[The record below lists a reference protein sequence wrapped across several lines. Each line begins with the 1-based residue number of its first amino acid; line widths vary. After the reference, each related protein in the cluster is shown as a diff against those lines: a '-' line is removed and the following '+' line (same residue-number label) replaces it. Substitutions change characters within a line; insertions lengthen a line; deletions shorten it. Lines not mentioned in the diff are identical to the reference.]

1 MSSTPPQD
9 AAPAPRSR
17 RRVLWIVLSIVLVLL
32 LALAG
37 VGVWGFRH
45 LSDNLRTAP
54 VGDAGRRTIGPG
66 GHTPIDVLV
75 IGSDGRRDEADC
87 KLGGACDSDE
97 INGDVMLLV
106 HLAAD
111 RSNATVMS
119 IPRDTM
125 AQIPACTDGRTGK
138 AIPAHRGMINSA
150 LTGGPGCQVSA
161 VHHLTGI
168 PIDHF
173 AMVDFAGVVTMSD
186 AIGGVPVCVD
196 ADVYDTYSHLKL
208 KKGEHTLVGES
219 ALQFVRSRH
228 GFGDGSDI
236 GRTQAQ
242 HLFLSSMVR
251 ELKGAGTLSD
261 PVALYRLADAATK
274 AVTVDENLGGVDDLV
289 ALAADAGRVP
299 TEAITFTT
307 MPTVVDPQNSHRL
320 VPAPRAK
327 DLFAKIIADESL
339 SAPTAPSSA
348 ATSPSSSTSRPSA
361 APSTPA
367 GGGSPSSRATRTAKQ
382 SGCAHVSPYKTVK
395 IDGVPMTPTRAYEVG
410 TAKGIPDSAP

>member
-1 MSSTPPQD
+1 MSSTPAD
-9 AAPAPRSR
+9 VAPAPRKE
-17 RRVLWIVLSIVLVLL
+17 RRVLWIVLTILLVLL
-32 LALAG
+32 LALGGAA
-37 VGVWGFRH
+37 VWGYRH
-45 LSDNLRTAP
+45 LSGNLRTAP
-54 VGDAGRRTIGPG
+54 VGDSGRQTVGPSG
-66 GHTPIDVLV
+66 TTPIDVLV
-75 IGSDGRRDEADC
+75 IGSDTRTSKEDC
-87 KLGGACDSDE
+87 KLGGDCDSTE

-125 AQIPACTDGRTGK
+125 AELPACTDAKTGA

-150 LTGGPGCQVSA
+150 LRGGPSCQVSA

-173 AMVDFAGVVTMSD
+173 AMVDFSGVVTMSD

-208 KKGEHTLVGES
+208 KKGEHTLVGQA

-242 HLFLSSMVR
+242 HLFLSSMIR
-251 ELKGAGTLSD
+251 ELKSAGTLSD

-274 AVTVDENLGGVDDLV
+274 AVTVDDGLGSVDKLV
-289 ALAADAGRVP
+289 SLAAEGGRVP

-307 MPTVVDPQNSHRL
+307 MPTTVDPTNPNRL
-320 VPAPRAK
+320 VPSPAATK
-327 DLFAKIIADESL
+327 LWAKIIADESL
-339 SAPTAPSSA
+339 STLAPRASSSG
-348 ATSPSSSTSRPSA
+348 SPSSSSSRSPSPSRSSTSSPSPSA
-361 APSTPA
+361 S
-367 GGGSPSSRATRTAKQ
+367 GTRSAKQ
-382 SGCAHVSPYKTVK
+382 TGCAHVSPFKTVK
-395 IDGVPMTPTRAYEVG
+395 LDGVPMTPSRAYEVG